1 MNDPSQP
8 PAPKRGSGVR
18 RRKSGQL
25 ERASLGTVLIVDDD
39 PGMLAT
45 LERMVAR
52 GGYDV
57 VCMASP
63 ELAFEL
69 AQTERPTL
77 VLSDMDMPS
86 MSGRVLAEALQ
97 VAMGP
102 AAPPVV
108 ILTGGD
114 PARAR
119 CPAVAAVAHKP
130 VSMETLLELL
140 AAATLGASVD
150 DPRG

>member
-1 MNDPSQP
+1 MSHPGKP
-8 PAPKRGSGVR
+8 GKPAGSATEKRGSGVR

-63 ELAFEL
+63 HLAL
-69 AQTERPTL
+69 QLSQQERPTL

-86 MSGRVLAEALQ
+86 MNGRELAEALRD
-97 VAMGP
+97 AMGD
-102 AAPPVV
+102 AAPPVI

-114 PARAR
+114 LARAES
-119 CPAVAAVAHKP
+119 PAVAAVAPKP
-130 VSMETLLELL
+130 VSMELLLELL
-140 AAATLGASVD
+140 AAAT
-150 DPRG
+150 PE

>member
-1 MNDPSQP
+1 MNDPAKP
-8 PAPKRGSGVR
+8 PSRKTGSGVR
-18 RRKSGQL
+18 RRKSGQI

-63 ELAFEL
+63 QLAL
-69 AQTERPTL
+69 QLSQHERPTL
-77 VLSDMDMPS
+77 VLSDMDMPA
-86 MSGRVLAEALQ
+86 MNGRELAEALK
-97 VAMGP
+97 ASMGP
-102 AAPPVV
+102 SAPPVV

-114 PARAR
+114 PTRAE

-130 VSMETLLELL
+130 VSMESLLELL
-140 AAATLGASVD
+140 AAASS
-150 DPRG
+150 R